1 MLLSLIFRINQEN
14 LEIGKYS
21 QNRKIC
27 GSQMLINPL
36 VLPRITILCMQCC
49 VNPYAS
55 AQFILDIQR
64 LPDYFMFN
72 FMVSIIRCFRILLI

>member
-1 MLLSLIFRINQEN
+1 
-14 LEIGKYS
+14 
-21 QNRKIC
+21 
-27 GSQMLINPL
+27 MLINPL